1 MHAQLCLPLCN
12 PMDLAHQVLL
22 SMGFSRQQYW
32 NGLPYTPPGDIPNP
46 RIKPASLMSSASRGN
61 FFTTSATWE
70 VLLTRQR
77 RLIMMEEATLDSGWA
92 AGAVL
97 GVLSGRKSK
106 KGANSEANFVSFH
119 GSWHTREEWNQ
130 ECLSPYRVSPPTLH
144 SN

>member
-1 MHAQLCLPLCN
+1 MHVQLCLPLCN
-12 PMDLAHQVLL
+12 PMDLAHQALL

-32 NGLPYTPPGDIPNP
+32 NGLPYTPPGGIPNP

-61 FFTTSATWE
+61 FFTTSATCE
-70 VLLTRQR
+70 VLMTRQR
-77 RLIMMEEATLDSGWA
+77 RLIMMEEAALDSGWA

-106 KGANSEANFVSFH
+106 KGANSWANFVLFH
-119 GSWHTREEWNQ
+119 GSWHTREEWSQ

>member
-12 PMDLAHQVLL
+12 PMDLSHQALL